1 MKEILKHTR
10 VFKILKNKNFS
21 KIWLTQVLSLVTAHM
36 LNFILIERIF
46 RISDSTVA
54 IGLFFA
60 LYYVPTV
67 IFGPF
72 VGVLIDRWNKKQIF
86 IFSNLAQAFIVLF
99 YLGLGERLWP
109 IFTIAL
115 FYSLCDEFFNPA
127 IGASLPAV
135 VKKKSLAMANSF
147 FFITTQ
153 GAIGLGYLLAG
164 TLLRF
169 LGHKNIIFVLASLML
184 FSASLVASRLSK
196 TILEKSQKIKFS
208 WALFQEQLIEGY
220 RFIKNEPRVLFPILL
235 LAGLQVFAGIAV
247 ILLPSIAK
255 NILRIAFADSSFV
268 FIAPLF
274 LGIIMGNFLVGRLS
288 QSYRKK
294 NLISAGLFLA
304 GPMLLILALI
314 VPVFKFSLAL
324 AVMTAVGLGVAAIL
338 MLIPSITLIQEH
350 TRFNL
355 RGRVFA
361 ALNTLVTLAA
371 ALPMLVAATLV
382 DFFGVNF
389 ILVICGLLII
399 GAGFYARKG
408 KYGLLL
414 ANHRS

>member
-1 MKEILKHTR
+1 MK
-10 VFKILKNKNFS
+10 VFKVLKNKNFS

-115 FYSLCDEFFNPA
+115 LYSLCDEFFNPA

-164 TLLRF
+164 ILLRF

-196 TILEKSQKIKFS
+196 TILEKSKKIKLS
-208 WALFQEQLIEGY
+208 WAHFQEQLIEGY
-220 RFIKNEPRVLFPILL
+220 SFIKNEPRVLFPILL

-255 NILRIAFADSSFV
+255 NILRISFADSSFV

-274 LGIIMGNFLVGRLS
+274 LGILMGNFLVGRLS
-288 QSYRKK
+288 QSCRKK
-294 NLISAGLFLA
+294 NLISTGLFLA
-304 GPMLLILALI
+304 GPMLLILAFI

-324 AVMTAVGLGVAAIL
+324 AVMTAVGLGIAAIL

-371 ALPMLVAATLV
+371 ALPMLVTATLV

-414 ANHRS
+414 ANHRA